1 MFSYDFKVRKGTKAI
16 YGPSRLLKIISLFF
30 FVLLVFGLFSVI
42 VDGSF
47 SASSL
52 IPTFIIAILAL
63 TLLYRDSWVFDN
75 DARNISYVW
84 GFGPFVKK
92 IAYSYDNIERIEV
105 THFIKGIAEGA
116 AKQEPSWRHRAQ
128 VVLSIRINEDLKYD
142 LEIIDEKKSGGK
154 LERNAS
160 WLSGFTG
167 ISLFVDRPRNTKMYG
182 GVEEIFFRK
191 RGK

>member
-16 YGPSRLLKIISLFF
+16 YGPSRLLKIISLLF
-30 FVLLVFGLFSVI
+30 FVLLASGLVSVLA
-42 VDGSF
+42 DGSF

-52 IPTFIIAILAL
+52 IPTFIILILAL
-63 TLLYRDSWVFDN
+63 TLLYRDSWTFDN
-75 DARNISYVW
+75 ETKTITYIW
-84 GFGPFVKK
+84 GFGPCVKK
-92 IAYSYDNIERIEV
+92 LSYSYGEIERIEV
-105 THFIKGIAEGA
+105 THFIKGIAASAE
-116 AKQEPSWRHRAQ
+116 KQEPSWRHRAQ
-128 VVLSIRINEDLKYD
+128 VVLSIRIDEDQKYD
-142 LEIIDEKKSGGK
+142 LEIMDEKKSGGK